1 MATPNS
7 GVTNNTKTAFGSNLL
22 ANSASPT
29 GAPNYS
35 QAKVPTDPK
44 QAFKIS
50 LGGPQKD
57 PSKPEFTKSYRYPSN
72 PGIDA
77 TTDYVMF
84 NFYEYIPPFSTFGGV
99 GTTALEQY
107 NSSAM
112 VYQPAPGLK
121 QIMLYMPEDIST
133 GYKTNWTGKNFGNT
147 AAGMMRTFGQQT
159 LGEAVAKGLQETL
172 QGAELAAAVT
182 KAKVIQDLVSDIT
195 GEQISLDDI
204 FGSTRGVIFNPNT
217 ELLFGG
223 FDLRNFTLNF
233 KLVPRNQ
240 KEADMIEGILY
251 TFKKAMLPSFST
263 GKEVSSTTDE
273 IANIF
278 SFGLLNTIPGA
289 ATYLNELDNEGFK
302 SNFIKIPKLV
312 KVNFMSGSGLNKHV
326 PQYKMCA
333 LSQMDVNYTPDGVYA
348 TTRDGRMVAYQL
360 SLNFQETKLVFSE
373 EAGSY

>member
-107 NSSAM
+107 NASAM
-112 VYQPAPGLK
+112 VYQSAPGLK

-147 AAGMMRTFGQQT
+147 AAGIMRTFGQQT
-159 LGEAVAKGLQETL
+159 LGEALAKGLQETL

-182 KAKVIQDLVSDIT
+182 KAKGLQALVGGIT
-195 GEQISLDDI
+195 GEQPSLDDI

-273 IANIF
+273 IANVL

-289 ATYLNELDNEGFK
+289 ATFLNELDNEGFK
-302 SNFIKIPKLV
+302 SNFIKVPKLV

-333 LSQMDVNYTPDGVYA
+333 LTQMDVNYTPDGVYA